1 MAYLVKMDDV
11 EYKVLVKE
19 IEANKFEVYID
30 DKSYVVDARLTEGSV
45 YSLLINNESFEA
57 DIDYKGENNYHVLT
71 EGDLFK
77 INVIDEMK
85 AKLLQRRGGGVVEGK
100 QVLKSDMPGRVIS
113 VKVAVGDSVQ
123 EGDILLILEAM
134 KMQNE
139 IKAPKSGEVKELFVK
154 EGENIA
160 ADAKLV
166 VIE

>member
-19 IEANKFEVYID
+19 IEANKFEVHID

>member
-1 MAYLVKMDDV
+1 MAYIVKMDEI
-11 EYKVLVKE
+11 EYKVKVEELT
-19 IEANKFEVYID
+19 ANKFEIYID

-57 DIDYKGENNYHVLT
+57 DVDYKGNNAYNVLT

-77 INVIDEMK
+77 VSVMDEMK
-85 AKLLQRRGGGVVEGK
+85 AKLMQRQGVGVVEGK
-100 QVLKSDMPGRVIS
+100 QIIKSEMPGRVIG
-113 VKVAVGDSVQ
+113 VKVSVGDSVQ

-139 IKAPKSGEVKELFVK
+139 IKAPKSGEVKELFIK
-154 EGENIA
+154 EGDNIA

>member
-19 IEANKFEVYID
+19 IEANKFEVHID

-57 DIDYKGENNYHVLT
+57 DIDYKDENNYHVLT

>member
-1 MAYLVKMDDV
+1 MSYVVKMDDI
-11 EYKVLVKE
+11 EYKVKVKE
-19 IEANKFEVYID
+19 LEANKFEVHID

-57 DIDYKGENNYHVLT
+57 DVDYKGENNYNVLT

-85 AKLLQRRGGGVVEGK
+85 AKLIQRRGGTAAEGK
-100 QVLKSDMPGRVIS
+100 QIIKSEMPGRVIS
-113 VKVAVGDSVQ
+113 VKVAVGDTVK

-139 IKAPKSGEVKELFVK
+139 IKAPKNGEVKELFVK

-160 ADAKLV
+160 ADSKLV

>member
-1 MAYLVKMDDV
+1 MAYIVKMDEI
-11 EYKVLVKE
+11 EYKVRVKE
-19 IEANKFEVYID
+19 IEANKFEVYLD
-30 DKSYVVDARLTEGSV
+30 DKSYIVDARLTEGSV

-57 DIDYKGENNYHVLT
+57 DVDYKGENNYHVLT

-77 INVIDEMK
+77 INVMDEMK
-85 AKLLQRRGGGVVEGK
+85 AKLMQRKGGGGVEGK
-100 QVLKSDMPGRVIS
+100 QVIKSEMPGRVIS
-113 VKVAVGDSVQ
+113 VKVSVGDNVE

-154 EGENIA
+154 EGENIS
-160 ADAKLV
+160 ADSKLV

>member
-1 MAYLVKMDDV
+1 MAYLVKMDNVD
-11 EYKVLVKE
+11 YKVRVTE
-19 IEANKFEVYID
+19 IEANKFEVSID
-30 DKSYVVDARLTEGSV
+30 DKSYIVDARLTEGSV

-57 DIDYKGENNYHVLT
+57 DVDYKGENNYHVLT

-77 INVIDEMK
+77 INVMDEMK
-85 AKLLQRRGGGVVEGK
+85 AKLMQRRGGGVVEGK
-100 QVLKSDMPGRVIS
+100 QVIKSEMPGRVIS
-113 VKVAVGDSVQ
+113 VKVNIGDSVQ

-160 ADAKLV
+160 ADSKLV

>member
-1 MAYLVKMDDV
+1 MAYIVKMDEV
-11 EYKVLVKE
+11 EYKVRVKE
-19 IEANKFEVYID
+19 IEANKFEVYLD
-30 DKSYVVDARLTEGSV
+30 DKSYIVDARLTEGSV

-57 DIDYKGENNYHVLT
+57 DVDYKGENNYHVLT

-77 INVIDEMK
+77 INVMDEMK
-85 AKLLQRRGGGVVEGK
+85 AKLMQRKGGGGLEGK
-100 QVLKSDMPGRVIS
+100 QVIKSEMPGRVIS
-113 VKVAVGDSVQ
+113 VKVSVGDHVE

-154 EGENIA
+154 EGENIS
-160 ADAKLV
+160 ADSKLV